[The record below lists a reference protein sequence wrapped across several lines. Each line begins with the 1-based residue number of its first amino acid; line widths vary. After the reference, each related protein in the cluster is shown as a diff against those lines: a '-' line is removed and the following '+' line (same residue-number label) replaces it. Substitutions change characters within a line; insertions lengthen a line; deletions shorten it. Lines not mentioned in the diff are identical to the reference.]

1 MELVSIQSR
10 VPIKSIAAKINVLV
24 YQRNLSSNRFFLHF
38 LPFVISQPSINQT
51 LSRQVLQFTWNTCD
65 SVIKIEE
72 DGGRR
77 DFWKL
82 FHHSYI
88 HHSRLIAANNSYILP
103 CRVRDHSSVHQF
115 LCLPHPSKGERR
127 REKEASKDWR
137 VAAIDHDALR
147 WSGTADCASRGGTKR
162 RGRRRGAASLP
173 AAPNW
178 LCQTAWP
185 AGRTMRSPNLP
196 SSPPRGQKEL
206 AEMPRPSKSQ
216 FFVPCHFRLPEDRVV
231 RQAVALLPI
240 FSPLQL
246 HPFRG
251 LLAPSRIRAFEH
263 LKLNEMERDG
273 VDEWRNRGAVF
284 NNLLLH
290 HSIRTCRVAKY
301 QKARCS

>member
-38 LPFVISQPSINQT
+38 LPFVISQSSINQT

-88 HHSRLIAANNSYILP
+88 YHSRLIAANNSYILP
-103 CRVRDHSSVHQF
+103 CRVRNHSRTRPYTSF
-115 LCLPHPSKGERR
+115 SARLPHPSKGERR

-162 RGRRRGAASLP
+162 RGRGLEGEGRRPCPQLRTGYVKQP
-173 AAPNW
+173 GR
-178 LCQTAWP
+178 P
-185 AGRTMRSPNLP
+185 AGRCVRLTCLPALLEDKRSWQGCLAPLNPSFSCLPLPPSRGSSRP
-196 SSPPRGQKEL
+196 SSRRITSPHFFPPSTPPL
-206 AEMPRPSKSQ
+206 SRP
-216 FFVPCHFRLPEDRVV
+216 PCSFQNSCFRT
-231 RQAVALLPI
+231 
-240 FSPLQL
+240 
-246 HPFRG
+246 
-251 LLAPSRIRAFEH
+251 FEI
-263 LKLNEMERDG
+263 ERDG
-273 VDEWRNRGAVF
+273 KGRSR
-284 NNLLLH
+284 
-290 HSIRTCRVAKY
+290 
-301 QKARCS
+301 